1 MDNKKLK
8 KDDFFAKI
16 EAAGLAL
23 TYDDVR
29 LKSGYSEIDPA
40 NVSIKTRFSKNI
52 TLNCPVVSAAMD
64 TVTEEEMAIAMAKL
78 GGLGIIHKAL
88 TPEVQASQVRRVK
101 LHLNGLIDKPIF
113 VNENDTIGA
122 IEKLRDEKNYRFHT
136 FPVIGA
142 DGKLAGI
149 LTRTD
154 FLNCC
159 NNESLSKDVMTPI
172 GKILT
177 APAGTTLEDAHKIM
191 NESKKGVLP
200 LINEL
205 GELAGVYTFADVSR
219 LLKGT
224 ATLYNTD
231 KDGHLR
237 VGAAIGTGD
246 DALTRAALLV
256 DANCDVLVIDTA
268 HGDSKNVYVTLKAI
282 KEKYPKIDVVVGNIS
297 EGESAKRLVDAGADG
312 IKVGQG
318 PGSICTTR
326 IVAGIGCPQVS
337 AVYNCAKAL
346 RGTGVPVCA
355 DGGITTS
362 GDIPIALGAGADCVM
377 LGRMLAGTEETPGE
391 VRDTEQG
398 RIKMYRGMGSLGAMQ
413 SSRASRERYRQ
424 GDAAIDKLVPE
435 GVEGFVTYQGKVSDI
450 LHKYIGGLRSGM
462 GYVGAGSVE
471 ALQEKADFHRITH
484 SGLRESHP
492 HDILQ

>member
-29 LKSGYSEIDPA
+29 LKSGFSEIDPA
-40 NVSIKTRFSKNI
+40 NVSVKTRFSKNI

-122 IEKLRDEKNYRFHT
+122 IQNKRKEKGYQFHS
-136 FPVIGA
+136 FPVVNNE
-142 DGKLAGI
+142 GKLAGL

-154 FLNCC
+154 FIHCHND
-159 NNESLSKDVMTPI
+159 ESLAKDVMTPVE
-172 GKILT
+172 KILS
-177 APAGTTLEDAHKIM
+177 APAGTTLEQAYKILD
-191 NESKKGVLP
+191 EAKRGVLP
-200 LINEL
+200 LINEK

-219 LLKGT
+219 LLSGK
-224 ATLYNTD
+224 ASLYNTD
-231 KDGHLR
+231 SEGHLR
-237 VGAAIGTGD
+237 VGAAIGTGN
-246 DALTRAALLV
+246 DALVRAELLV
-256 DANCDVLVIDTA
+256 AAECDVLVIDTA
-268 HGDSKNVYVTLKAI
+268 HGDSKNVYTTLKAI
-282 KEKYPKIDVVVGNIS
+282 KEKYPNIDVVVGNVS
-297 EGESAKRLVDAGADG
+297 EGESAKRLVEAGADG

-326 IVAGIGCPQVS
+326 IVAGIGCPQVT
-337 AVYNCAKAL
+337 AVYNCSKAL
-346 RGTGVPVCA
+346 RGTNIPVCA
-355 DGGITTS
+355 DGGITAS

-391 VRDTEQG
+391 VRETPDG

-424 GDAAIDKLVPE
+424 GDATIDKLIPE

-462 GYVGAGSVE
+462 GYVGVASIE